1 MVSCRQ
7 VDPSSLVLPLEASPF
22 QVVPMIQA
30 VVAYPGILVA
40 LEDPACLRALEVLAW
55 VASGLPLT
63 LEEVQVAL
71 DESLEEQVAAV
82 ACLQVEEQAAVA

>member
-1 MVSCRQ
+1 M
-7 VDPSSLVLPLEASPF
+7 VLPLEASPF

-30 VVAYPGILVA
+30 VVACPGILVA
-40 LEDPACLRALEVLAW
+40 LEDLACLRALEVLAW
-55 VASGLPLT
+55 VASELPLT

-71 DESLEEQVAAV
+71 DESLEEQVATV

>member
-1 MVSCRQ
+1 M
-7 VDPSSLVLPLEASPF
+7 EASPF

-30 VVAYPGILVA
+30 VVACPGILVA
-40 LEDPACLRALEVLAW
+40 LEDLACPRALEVLAW

>member
-1 MVSCRQ
+1 
-7 VDPSSLVLPLEASPF
+7 
-22 QVVPMIQA
+22 MIQA
-30 VVAYPGILVA
+30 VVACPGILVA
-40 LEDPACLRALEVLAW
+40 LEDQAYLRAVEVLAW

-71 DESLEEQVAAV
+71 DESLEGQVAVV

>member
-1 MVSCRQ
+1 M
-7 VDPSSLVLPLEASPF
+7 
-22 QVVPMIQA
+22 
-30 VVAYPGILVA
+30 
-40 LEDPACLRALEVLAW
+40 EVLAW
-55 VASGLPLT
+55 VASELPLT

>member
-1 MVSCRQ
+1 
-7 VDPSSLVLPLEASPF
+7 
-22 QVVPMIQA
+22 MIQA
-30 VVAYPGILVA
+30 VVACLGILVA
-40 LEDPACLRALEVLAW
+40 LEDPACLRAVEVLAW

-71 DESLEEQVAAV
+71 DESLEGQVAVV

>member
-1 MVSCRQ
+1 
-7 VDPSSLVLPLEASPF
+7 
-22 QVVPMIQA
+22 MIQA
-30 VVAYPGILVA
+30 VVACPGILVA
-40 LEDPACLRALEVLAW
+40 LEDPAYLRALEVLAW

-71 DESLEEQVAAV
+71 DESLEEQEAAV